1 MFLLPRFVWNISP
14 NVSIAR
20 VCLKHITQCLY
31 CKGLSETYHPMSL
44 LQGFVW
50 NISPN
55 VSTARVCLKHITQR
69 LYCKGL
75 SETYHPMSLLTGFA
89 WNISP
94 NVSIARVCLYWYGLS
109 ETYDVSTSRVC
120 LQHMTERTPNVPASR
135 ACPNYMINLTMQNDA
150 HGFPT
155 FPYFGPSFRI
165 HSHKNGG
172 TAQFYHLLKQNWKL
186 SFCHSTTAVRTN
198 SNTQFLLHSYPCF
211 DGVHFTLCVCV
222 RACVHACACV
232 CVCVCICHPSQQL
245 GYSWNSRQV

>member
-1 MFLLPRFVWNISP
+1 MAHTP
-14 NVSIAR
+14 
-20 VCLKHITQCLY
+20 
-31 CKGLSETYHPMSL
+31 
-44 LQGFVW
+44 
-50 NISPN
+50 
-55 VSTARVCLKHITQR
+55 
-69 LYCKGL
+69 
-75 SETYHPMSLLTGFA
+75 
-89 WNISP
+89 
-94 NVSIARVCLYWYGLS
+94 
-109 ETYDVSTSRVC
+109 DVSTSRVC

-222 RACVHACACV
+222 CVLVCMRARVCV
-232 CVCVCICHPSQQL
+232 CVCVSATHPN
-245 GYSWNSRQV
+245 SWVIPETLDKCSKLSAQYEMGFLVMNCPLLFCCCCFSR